1 MPVTTRDSFKTGTTV
16 TPIEHPSNHFDP
28 ISMSTLLNKQAVSA
42 RLGVSVRTLDNL
54 VSTREFPPGARVGRY
69 LYWTEAAV
77 TAWHT
82 RIFAVQLNW
91 RP

>member
-1 MPVTTRDSFKTGTTV
+1 MTHAER
-16 TPIEHPSNHFDP
+16 PSTQCAP
-28 ISMSTLLNKQAVSA
+28 ISMSTLLNKQAVSE

-54 VSTREFPPGARVGRY
+54 VSSREFPPGTRVGRY

-77 TAWHT
+77 TSWHT
-82 RIFAVQLNW
+82 RLFAVQLNW